1 MNSPFAAFAAIFIL
15 FLFPVLSD
23 ASEGGTERLDLTGH
37 TVGFLAL
44 LVFVAAYALVILEEQ
59 LHLKKSKP

>member
-1 MNSPFAAFAAIFIL
+1 MHFFSNRVLIAF
-15 FLFPVLSD
+15 FLFFPALSY
-23 ASEGGTERLDLTGH
+23 AAEAGGERLDLTGH